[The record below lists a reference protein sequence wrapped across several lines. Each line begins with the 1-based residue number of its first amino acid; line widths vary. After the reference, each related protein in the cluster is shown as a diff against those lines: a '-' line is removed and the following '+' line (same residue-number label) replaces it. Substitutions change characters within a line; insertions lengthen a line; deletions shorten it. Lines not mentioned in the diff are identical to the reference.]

1 VNGRDE
7 SIAANGESVVAGSTR
22 ARNLGAIAGGAVAG
36 ALIGDVVGDGRNAT
50 VGALIGGAAATGVVA
65 GSKGYQV
72 VLRSGMLLGFT
83 VD

>member
-1 VNGRDE
+1 
-7 SIAANGESVVAGSTR
+7 
-22 ARNLGAIAGGAVAG
+22 
-36 ALIGDVVGDGRNAT
+36 VGDGRNAT

-72 VLRSGMLLGFT
+72 VLKSGTLLSFT